1 MSDIKVVAD
10 YSDLQLMRRELVG
23 VSKDAKASASVFERE
38 FNKVERQLNA
48 NAKAAQAWYQKQ
60 DLANKSARD
69 SASVFRKQAEEI
81 NRNTAAISQFRSA
94 YDQSYAVEQKTLQL
108 KALLRQAIANET
120 MTVREAGAELLR
132 YRQALIASGHAQT
145 KFGKTMNR
153 TGVLSQQAGYQVG
166 DFLVQVQSGTNPM
179 VAFGQQATQMVGALY
194 YLPPAALSARI
205 SLLGMSTTLG
215 AMIPVLGIAIPLAT
229 ALGAAWMRTRQ
240 ETDSS
245 SKSIDVLKQNLESL
259 ASTYED
265 WDRARRAAFAG
276 VSVDEFLSLES
287 LRQAQQEFDVLRQ
300 KATEAFD
307 AISTEDDGY
316 DLAAAE
322 KHAELKEQ
330 TAAAQERLAE
340 AEKVVADIRRKAA
353 VERSASASEEAA
365 SFAATL
371 QSYREELQLSQAIL
385 EYGKDSVQVADLKRQ
400 HYLASVIA
408 AAAEATE
415 VESARQAM
423 VELAMEAYD
432 AKIAIDNSADAAA
445 RMGEGF
451 NAAIDKIR
459 QMTSEINGFYGAL
472 HAGGLDVSALEAQ
485 LTALQGG
492 ATTAQAAGE
501 ALRTQLMGSQL
512 AKDILSGG
520 SVGEQATFLAGVNQ
534 RVADEV
540 RRRELQASIGEFGK
554 TSSSSGGKT
563 EAETLQ
569 DNLDKLLETLAT
581 QELLNGKTDAQRQI
595 IQALGSNY
603 QAVDATI
610 LEALEQK
617 INKQAE
623 LNREI
628 EKQQSIAD
636 TIQSSMSDA
645 FMSMVDGTKSA
656 KDAFR
661 DMARDII
668 KQLYDVLVVQQ
679 LVGSWNAQTGTGTGL
694 AGMIMGAFQAD
705 GGVWSSG
712 RQVNAFASGGVVS
725 GPTMFPMAGGQTG
738 LMGEAG
744 PEAIMPL
751 KRGPDGKLGVQ
762 AEGQGSVNIVQN
774 FSFSAN
780 GDDSVKRIIAQAA
793 PQIAQMTQKQI
804 MDSRRRGGQMK
815 SVFS

>member
-1 MSDIKVVAD
+1 MADAKFTVDYSDIKALHAQLGKTSKEFQNMVRSVDPVVNATETF
-10 YSDLQLMRRELVG
+10 SRKVDLLNSEFKE
-23 VSKDAKASASVFERE
+23 SER
-38 FNKVERQLNA
+38 NGKL
-48 NAKAAQAWYQKQ
+48 YQRT
-60 DLANKSARD
+60 LENI
-69 SASVFRKQAEEI
+69 RKQAH
-81 NRNTAAISQFRSA
+81 AAGVTMDRFGNIQ
-94 YDQSYAVEQKTLQL
+94 AVGGKNAKHFQLQ
-108 KALLRQAIANET
+108 I
-120 MTVREAGAELLR
+120 
-132 YRQALIASGHAQT
+132 
-145 KFGKTMNR
+145 
-153 TGVLSQQAGYQVG
+153 QQAGYQVG
-166 DFLVQVQSGTNPM
+166 DFFTQVAMGQNPIM
-179 VAFGQQATQMVGALY
+179 AFSTQMSQLAGFFSGPWGAAIGAGISILGALTIAFMNAGGGAKSLDEAVGDLEDAMSSY
-194 YLPPAALSARI
+194 FDAMVLAKSGVQGLTDEFGLASPTIRQVVQDLAMIERSRAYKALDDLGESLNDALDGFEGRYQNTLDLLQNPDLGTGLFSGALSKETQNVVTEFDR
-205 SLLGMSTTLG
+205 L
-215 AMIPVLGIAIPLAT
+215 
-229 ALGAAWMRTRQ
+229 
-240 ETDSS
+240 TDSLQS
-245 SKSIDVLKQNLESL
+245 SADVGTKLQNALALRDLFLANVDASKGMTDEQEAFFEAVVKTIQNLEL
-259 ASTYED
+259 LQNKEEVVADTI
-265 WDRARRAAFAG
+265 R
-276 VSVDEFLSLES
+276 
-287 LRQAQQEFDVLRQ
+287 
-300 KATEAFD
+300 K
-307 AISTEDDGY
+307 
-316 DLAAAE
+316 AAAE
-322 KHAELKEQ
+322 RSANAS
-330 TAAAQERLAE
+330 AAA
-340 AEKVVADIRRKAA
+340 KDYAD
-353 VERSASASEEAA
+353 
-365 SFAATL
+365 TL
-371 QSYREELQLSQAIL
+371 QSYREEIQLSQAIL
-385 EYGKDSVQVADLKRQ
+385 EYGKDSAQVADVKRQ
-400 HYLASVIA
+400 HYLASVTA

-415 VESARQAM
+415 VEAARQAM
-423 VELAMEAYD
+423 IDLAMEAYD

-554 TSSSSGGKT
+554 TSSRSGGKT

-712 RQVNAFASGGVVS
+712 RQVNAFANGGVVS

-751 KRGPDGKLGVQ
+751 KRGPDGKLGVH
-762 AEGQGSVNIVQN
+762 AGGQGSVNIVQN

-815 SVFS
+815 ATFS